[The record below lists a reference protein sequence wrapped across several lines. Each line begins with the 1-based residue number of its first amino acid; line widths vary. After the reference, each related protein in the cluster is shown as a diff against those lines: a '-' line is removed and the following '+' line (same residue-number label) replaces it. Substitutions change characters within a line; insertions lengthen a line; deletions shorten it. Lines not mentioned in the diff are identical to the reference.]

1 MSERREALAW
11 AAGIFD
17 GEGCIG
23 AISRPSGPPGRRVP
37 HLRMSVSQF
46 HDPDV
51 IERFAADLGIGT
63 VAPPRTRASGAQEWI
78 WRAGGLENVQ
88 ACIAMLWP
96 WLSGPKRAQAAQAIE
111 SYHGRRAVLSVRAWR
126 RRRIS

>member
-17 GEGCIG
+17 GEGYIG
-23 AISRPSGPPGRRVP
+23 AIDRPSGPLGRRVP

-51 IERFAADLGIGT
+51 IERFAAALGIGT

-78 WRAGGLENVQ
+78 WRASGLEKVP
-88 ACIAMLWP
+88 ASIPVLRAL
-96 WLSGPKRAQAAQAIE
+96 LSRPQTAPAGPA
-111 SYHGRRAVLSVRAWR
+111 
-126 RRRIS
+126 